1 MSKLPPE
8 WAMAGQALDSA
19 GDPHLSPGVHFRLA
33 TSPKL
38 GLPLRPL
45 AVYKINYGR
54 SAERARLRSDI
65 TWTDGYGRVL
75 AVPFTLS
82 PGMEAYGHLPVD
94 STTRCIWFQVQASL
108 KEGEALRVEALR
120 NTDLGP
126 AVLAARDRAPFE
138 IGVSYTQLI
147 RVTGTGTVTGAR
159 WMDGK
164 ELSIGQDKPWR
175 FLGLPVEHAAR
186 YEGLAGAA
194 GKSDDRVKF
203 GAPLR
208 MGLHDEPNQPGP
220 SSCTAIPEW
229 MDLDRV
235 SSLTPGLWPML
246 DRLLND
252 LSAPQQDLRETQVL
266 TSGLPSSTPGE
277 ALLSCLGTVLGAALD
292 PGLCRW
298 LGFMDRDGFPG
309 TTGEVVLYL
318 IRGYWAIDPSQL
330 EPTQEL
336 PLLEAVPGARVPP
349 TAPQDPTLP
358 YSVPTK
364 AVDRSTQLYEFYLPV
379 MTTVGAPPLPPG
391 SPGMGPARN
400 GEGPWQP
407 LTPPLAWRELIIPV
421 RRVWP
426 GACMAFARK
435 DGSTYRALNDQ
446 TPNGRAAALLVA
458 QPEDADQPQTGE
470 LFDREAPETSVEYR
484 AAQADWFGRWSGW
497 GTLVAGAASRPL
509 PPAPVLEAWYAKPA
523 LPSPMHSLPLWG
535 RLTVKVPVP
544 PVDNL
549 APGSHLLNRLRIT
562 GDIQGSPVTLEV
574 PVPAASFV
582 EVEVPCPTSAGQPL
596 YVGRCL
602 SAQARLRAQ
611 WRNTAGLLGPLSEER
626 TLLLVDPRPPESVV
640 MDPSLRY
647 SARPDATGKAR
658 VTLSWPVQG
667 QQRRYRVY
675 VCDETRL
682 VSAMEK
688 RVAAGGSGASAAQD
702 FLDTWGAATTPA
714 LRAAA
719 FTDRASLFDRELFEN
734 LTGEAL
740 EVSGAATTL
749 QYQHDLSG
757 SLKVLTLYRVVSLSE
772 NNVESPFL
780 DSPLVPF
787 GVPNSGPPPRP
798 LLELVP
804 EDEIDPGSP
813 LPAGAL
819 RLRVQIIRGAQP
831 AARYRLRRSSVSG
844 EDVLRMP
851 VAQEAAVPL
860 PSGWES
866 TEGAVTFEMDDTGAY
881 VHEPGTMLRPWTRY
895 YWRVELQAPAEPG
908 STVPGQWSLPSAAVS
923 GMIVPAPPQ
932 APTLVSLTAVA
943 GGQEVRWTH
952 SEPLTGGAMGRYRFD
967 VYRRTP
973 GGREERIGSVVP
985 DAPAAEGGR
994 DSLGQFFFIDATA
1007 VSGSAYRVVVHDP
1020 IGRMSPPSTAMT
1032 LP

>member
-19 GDPHLSPGVHFRLA
+19 GDPHLSPGIHFRLA

-45 AVYKINYGR
+45 AVYRINYGP
-54 SAERARLRSDI
+54 SAERAKLRSDI
-65 TWTDGYGRVL
+65 TWADSYGRVL
-75 AVPFTLS
+75 AVPFTLT
-82 PGMEAYGHLPVD
+82 PGMEVYGHLPVD
-94 STTRCIWFQVQASL
+94 ATTRCVWFQVQASL
-108 KEGEALRVEALR
+108 KTGESLRVEALR

-138 IGVSYTQLI
+138 IGSSYTQLI
-147 RVTGTGTVTGAR
+147 RVTGSGTVTGAR
-159 WMDGK
+159 WLDGK
-164 ELSIGQDKPWR
+164 DVYIEQLRPWL
-175 FLGLPVEHAAR
+175 FLGLPVERAAR
-186 YEGLAGAA
+186 YEGLAGAP

-208 MGLHDEPNQPGP
+208 MGLHDEPGKPGP
-220 SSCTAIPEW
+220 SACTAIPEW

-252 LSAPQQDLRETQVL
+252 LSAPQQDLSEQQVL

-277 ALLSCLGTVLGAALD
+277 ALLNCLGTVLGAALD
-292 PGLCRW
+292 PGLGRW
-298 LGFMDRDGFPG
+298 LGFMDRDNTPDVVA
-309 TTGEVVLYL
+309 GEVVLYL
-318 IRGYWAIDPSQL
+318 IRGYWAIDPSRL

-336 PLLEAVPGARVPP
+336 PLLEAVPEARVPP

-364 AVDRSTQLYEFYLPV
+364 PVDKLTQLYEFRLPV
-379 MTTVGAPPLPPG
+379 ATTVGAPPLPPG

-407 LTPPLAWRELIIPV
+407 LTPPLAQRELIVPV
-421 RRVWP
+421 RHVLP

-435 DGSTYRALNDQ
+435 EGSTYRALNDR
-446 TPNGRAAALLVA
+446 TPNGRAATLLVA
-458 QPEDADQPQTGE
+458 QADDAEQPQSGE
-470 LFDREAPETSVEYR
+470 LFDREAPETLVEYR

-497 GTLVAGAASRPL
+497 STLMAASASRPK
-509 PPAPVLEAWYAKPA
+509 PPTPVLEAWYEKPA
-523 LPSPMHSLPLWG
+523 LPSPMHSQPLWG

-549 APGSHLLNRLRIT
+549 APGSYLLDKLRIT
-562 GDIQGSPVTLEV
+562 GDIQGTPVTLEV

-582 EVEVPCPTSAGQPL
+582 EVEVPCPSSGGQPL
-596 YVGRCL
+596 YIDRCQ
-602 SAQARLRAQ
+602 SAQARLQAQ
-611 WRNTAGLLGPLSEER
+611 WLDTAGQTGSLSQVR
-626 TLLLVDPRPPESVV
+626 TLTLVDPRPPESVV

-647 SARPDATGKAR
+647 SARPDATGRAR
-658 VTLSWPVQG
+658 VTLSWQVQG

-688 RVAAGGSGASAAQD
+688 RVAAGGSGAAAAQD
-702 FLDTWGAATTPA
+702 FLNAWSAATTPA
-714 LRAAA
+714 ERGAA
-719 FTDRASLFDRELFEN
+719 FTDRASLFERELFEN
-734 LTGEAL
+734 LTGEPL
-740 EVSGAATTL
+740 EVSGSATTL

-757 SLKVLTLYRVVSLSE
+757 SLRVLTLYRVVSLSE

-780 DSPLVPF
+780 DSPLVPY

-804 EDEIDPGSP
+804 EDEIAPESP

-844 EDVLRMP
+844 EDALRMP
-851 VAQEAAVPL
+851 VAREDAVPL
-860 PSGWES
+860 PEGWES
-866 TEGAVTFEMDDTGAY
+866 TEGAVTFDIDDTGAY
-881 VHEPGTMLRPWTRY
+881 VHEPGAVLRPWTRY
-895 YWRVELQAPAEPG
+895 YWRVELQAPSEPG
-908 STVPGQWSLPSAAVS
+908 STVPGQWSPPSAAVS
-923 GMIVPAPPQ
+923 GLIVPAPPQ
-932 APTLVSLTAVA
+932 APTLVSLNAA
-943 GGQEVRWTH
+943 PGEVRWTH

-994 DSLGQFFFIDATA
+994 DSLGQFFFIDTA
-1007 VSGSAYRVVVHDP
+1007 PVSGSAYRVVVYDP
-1020 IGRMSPPSTAMT
+1020 IGRMSPPSAAMT